1 VSFNTI
7 IGHDKVKLEILKS
20 IDSGRFSH
28 ANIIV
33 GEDGVGKSLIAKEA
47 AVKMLAKDNKKQ
59 YADIIEFK
67 LSKDKKSIG
76 IDEIKNIIVEINR
89 KPYEGDKKII
99 IIYKADKIT
108 EIAQNAFLKTI
119 EEPPKGVFI
128 ILLCE
133 KLDNILDTI
142 KSRCQVYKLNRLSK
156 DEMIK
161 FLQNKSYYISDEELK
176 SIIAFSDGIPGRAER
191 LTSDNSLKEIRNIT
205 IKILKD
211 IYETK
216 LDKIL
221 IYEEFLLEYKNE
233 WQEVLTCF
241 LSYIRDVLIYKE
253 TSNKELIINIDKI
266 KEIKS
271 ISETFSFNNL
281 NDIINIIKS
290 TRIKL
295 ERNVNSGLAFDS
307 MLTRMQEV

>member
-47 AVKMLAKDNKKQ
+47 AVKMLGKDNKKQ

-108 EIAQNAFLKTI
+108 EIAQNAFLKNI

-271 ISETFSFNNL
+271 ISETLSFNNL